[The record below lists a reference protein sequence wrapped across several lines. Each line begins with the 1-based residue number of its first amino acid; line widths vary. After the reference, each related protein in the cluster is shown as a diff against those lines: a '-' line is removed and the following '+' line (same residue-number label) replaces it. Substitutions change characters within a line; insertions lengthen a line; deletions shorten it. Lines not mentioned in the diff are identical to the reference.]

1 MQGPSTKGARLLCA
15 SCALAIA
22 AIPALL
28 QAQAPAPGRAPSSTM
43 ASLAKTVIETN
54 PDIEAQR
61 QQVRITK
68 ARLATAEAG
77 YFPTVEANGTVQRRE
92 IDVKNGGRGDSKY
105 TSANGAIE
113 ARLRFY
119 DGNRTYNSVQIATA
133 EMAAAEA
140 GLDAT
145 ISDTLLDLL
154 TSAADVHLQR
164 KVLEYSQ
171 QQSDAIG
178 EQLRATSRKLEFGE
192 ATRTDEELAK
202 ARLAT
207 AQAGVLAATEELNVN
222 GYEFR
227 TVSGQS
233 ATTLPALPA
242 LAPVPD
248 SLASAQKIALENAP
262 RLRAA
267 RLNAE
272 AGKAGVQFAA
282 GALFPQVDAVG
293 GYEYLAGGVANLF
306 TGKLP
311 DDRSSLYGGVEVRVP
326 IFVPRDHAEI
336 GRARAVRD
344 QRLSQ
349 TDIATRAAA
358 EEVAS
363 YWTRWQSAKST
374 IVTATAA
381 VAAIEQAAEGLKKEA
396 LGGNRTL
403 TDVLDAQNELLT
415 ARVTL
420 ERANRNEFVA
430 RAGLLAAIGR
440 LDGDAIL
447 EGRCCAAGAAGT
459 VSRPGASALGRP
471 AAGESIASGD
481 ASAKAS
487 ATPVRPGQST
497 LGSAPVAS
505 APAVPSS
512 GGEAAT
518 PAASLGGRPSASALG
533 RRVK

>member
-1 MQGPSTKGARLLCA
+1 MQGPSTRSARLLCA
-15 SCALAIA
+15 SGALAIA

-43 ASLAKTVIETN
+43 ASLARTVIETN

-77 YFPTVEANGTVQRRE
+77 YFPTVEATGTVQRRE
-92 IDVKNGGRGDSKY
+92 IDVKNGGRGDAKY
-105 TSANGAIE
+105 TSANGAVE

-145 ISDTLLDLL
+145 ISDTLLELL
-154 TSAADVHLQR
+154 TAAADVHLQR

-202 ARLAT
+202 ARFAT

-311 DDRSSLYGGVEVRVP
+311 DDRSSLYGGLEVRVP

-349 TDIATRAAA
+349 TDIAARTVG

-440 LDGDAIL
+440 LDANAIL
-447 EGRCCAAGAAGT
+447 EGRCCTASAAAL
-459 VSRPGASALGRP
+459 RPGASLLGRP
-471 AAGESIASGD
+471 AVAVGETTARAD
-481 ASAKAS
+481 AAA
-487 ATPVRPGQST
+487 AIPA
-497 LGSAPVAS
+497 GSARPERSALVS
-505 APAVPSS
+505 APAAASPAAGPA
-512 GGEAAT
+512 GGEAST
-518 PAASLGGRPSASALG
+518 SAASVGGRPSASALG
-533 RRVK
+533 RRSK